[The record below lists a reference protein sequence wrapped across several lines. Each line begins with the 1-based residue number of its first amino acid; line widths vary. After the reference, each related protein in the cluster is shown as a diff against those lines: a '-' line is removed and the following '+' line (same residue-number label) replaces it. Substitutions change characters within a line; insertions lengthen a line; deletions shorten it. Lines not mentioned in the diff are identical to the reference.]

1 MKRSLSQII
10 ISGIVSLC
18 ICCSCEKLR
27 TDIPEDTPGD
37 NIPTEDIVNT
47 RFHGKVHI
55 AETGEL
61 LTGFLQKRFPNV
73 SNEWNEETQLII
85 LGERTASV
93 FLENEESFQRIM
105 EYWFRN
111 NALAFI
117 NPGTKCLTLWNA
129 LRMQDISEAEKHITP
144 ELVSSY
150 NDILVKVVRAD
161 GNMMTY
167 HKLNKQ
173 NRAHIDIENIIKK
186 EGSAFDL
193 PLAIGM
199 LAGGEKLKSKL
210 LAHYMIMGEL
220 SLDGSL
226 QPIRGAL
233 PIALCAKREGF
244 KGLILP
250 AVNAEE
256 AAVVDGLDVYGMDSL
271 MDVVHFLNGE
281 SKDELTGEAF
291 EPTHLNTQ
299 ALFDELAFPSD
310 LDFSDV
316 RGQYKV
322 RRAVEIAAAGGHN
335 MLMIGPPGA
344 GKSMIAKR
352 IPSILPPLTLEEALE
367 TTKIHS
373 IAGLTNKRKGVSS
386 ALIVERPFRSPH
398 HTITDTALVGGGT
411 NPHPGEI
418 SLAHNGVLFLDEL
431 PEYKRSALEV
441 MRQPLEDRHIT
452 VARTKETVDYPAS
465 FMLVAAMN
473 PCPCG
478 HYGEN
483 NPAHPCTCTPAQV
496 HRYMSKISGP
506 LLDRI
511 DIQCEIEAVP
521 YDQLRDT
528 QPGESSAVMRE
539 RVLKARA
546 VQNERFK
553 HSRLVQC
560 NAMMNAKMVRQYCAL
575 DAECDKLLEFTMTK
589 LGLSARAYDRILKV
603 ARTIADIEGAEN
615 IGKQHLLEAISYRS
629 LDRNTWGG

>member
-1 MKRSLSQII
+1 
-10 ISGIVSLC
+10 
-18 ICCSCEKLR
+18 
-27 TDIPEDTPGD
+27 
-37 NIPTEDIVNT
+37 
-47 RFHGKVHI
+47 
-55 AETGEL
+55 
-61 LTGFLQKRFPNV
+61 
-73 SNEWNEETQLII
+73 
-85 LGERTASV
+85 
-93 FLENEESFQRIM
+93 M
-105 EYWFRN
+105 E
-111 NALAFI
+111 ALHRAYTI
-117 NPGTKCLTLWNA
+117 NMAP
-129 LRMQDISEAEKHITP
+129 
-144 ELVSSY
+144 
-150 NDILVKVVRAD
+150 AD
-161 GNMMTY
+161 
-167 HKLNKQ
+167 
-173 NRAHIDIENIIKK
+173 IKK
-186 EGSAFDL
+186 EGASFDL

-210 LAHYMIMGEL
+210 LDQYMLVGEL

-233 PIALCAKREGF
+233 PIALCARKEGF

-250 AVNAEE
+250 AANAEE
-256 AAVVDGLDVYGMDSL
+256 AAVVDGLEVYGLNDL
-271 MDVVHFLNGE
+271 MEVVRFLDGKP
-281 SKDELTGEAF
+281 KDELQPDEPWT
-291 EPTHLNTQ
+291 PTHVDTQ

-310 LDFSDV
+310 LDFADV

-335 MLMIGPPGA
+335 MIMVGPPGA

-373 IAGLTNKRKGVSS
+373 IAGLTNKRKGASS
-386 ALIVERPFRSPH
+386 TLIVQRPFRSPH

-483 NPAHPCTCTPAQV
+483 NPAHPCTCTPGQV

-521 YDQLRDT
+521 YDQLKDT
-528 QPGESSAVMRE
+528 QPGESSAAMRE

-546 VQNERFK
+546 IQNERFK
-553 HSRLVQC
+553 HSKLVHC
-560 NAMMNAKMVRQYCAL
+560 NAMMSTKMVRQYCAL
-575 DAECDKLLEFTMTK
+575 DDECDKLLEFTMTK

-603 ARTIADIEGAEN
+603 ARTIADIEGSDS
-615 IGKQHLLEAISYRS
+615 IQKKHLLEAISYRS
-629 LDRNTWGG
+629 LDRSTWAG

>member
-1 MKRSLSQII
+1 MLIKLTSAAVVGIDAVPVTIEVHAVPGFDFTLVGLPDTSVKESHDRILAALTVNGMEQVHRSF
-10 ISGIVSLC
+10 
-18 ICCSCEKLR
+18 
-27 TDIPEDTPGD
+27 T
-37 NIPTEDIVNT
+37 
-47 RFHGKVHI
+47 
-55 AETGEL
+55 
-61 LTGFLQKRFPNV
+61 
-73 SNEWNEETQLII
+73 
-85 LGERTASV
+85 
-93 FLENEESFQRIM
+93 
-105 EYWFRN
+105 
-111 NALAFI
+111 I
-117 NPGTKCLTLWNA
+117 NMAP
-129 LRMQDISEAEKHITP
+129 
-144 ELVSSY
+144 
-150 NDILVKVVRAD
+150 AD
-161 GNMMTY
+161 
-167 HKLNKQ
+167 
-173 NRAHIDIENIIKK
+173 IKK
-186 EGSAFDL
+186 EGASFDL

-199 LAGGEKLKSKL
+199 LAGSEVVKTRE
-210 LAHYMIMGEL
+210 LARYMIMGEL

-233 PIALCAKREGF
+233 PIALCARQAGL

-250 AVNAEE
+250 AANAEE
-256 AAVVDGLDVYGMDSL
+256 AAVVEGLEVYGLNDL
-271 MDVVHFLNGE
+271 REVIRFLNGE
-281 SKDELTGEAF
+281 QKDELDPEDTF
-291 EPTHLNTQ
+291 RPTHVDTQ
-299 ALFDELAFPSD
+299 LLFDEMAYPSD
-310 LDFSDV
+310 LDFADV
-316 RGQYKV
+316 RGQFKV

-373 IAGLTNKRKGVSS
+373 VAGLTNKRKGVQTS
-386 ALIVERPFRSPH
+386 LIVQRPFRSPH
-398 HTITDTALVGGGT
+398 HTITDVALVGGGT

-452 VARTKETVDYPAS
+452 VARTKETVEYPAS

-496 HRYMSKISGP
+496 HRYLSKISGP

-521 YDQLRDT
+521 YEQLRDT
-528 QPGESSAVMRE
+528 QPGESSAAIRE

-546 VQNERFK
+546 IQTERFK
-553 HSRLVQC
+553 HSRLIHC
-560 NAMMNAKMVRQYCAL
+560 NAMMNTKMVRTYCAL
-575 DAECDKLLEFTMTK
+575 DDECDKLLELTMAK

-615 IGKQHLLEAISYRS
+615 IQKNHLLEAISYRS
-629 LDRNTWGG
+629 LDRSTWAG